1 MEGDVLVLP
10 LGPVVQRAEEDHRR
24 AGVPGELDELLVELD
39 VSVLE
44 HGRDD
49 LLLEGRQRL
58 SHLSVDVVV
67 LLPQLLQRGGD
78 VGSLRQ
84 TDEGGSH
91 RGRGEQTFP
100 VLRVESREAM
110 REVEARGTKLLLLK

>member
-1 MEGDVLVLP
+1 MVEGDVLVLP
-10 LGPVVQRAEEDHRR
+10 LGPVVKRAEEDHRR

-39 VSVLE
+39 VAVLE

-58 SHLSVDVVV
+58 RHLSVDVVV

-91 RGRGEQTFP
+91 RGRGKQTFH
-100 VLRVESREAM
+100 ESRSDEGGGGEGDKA
-110 REVEARGTKLLLLK
+110 AAS